1 MTMLVEYKPFEPGLY
16 HTDIADWGMSYVFC
30 RALGP
35 QARVLVD
42 LGHHL
47 PGTNIEHIVAFL
59 LDEKLLGGFHFGLG
73 FLRGAAI
80 DPGLAYA
87 VAVVLG
93 LVAAALL
100 PVGRARG

>member
-1 MTMLVEYKPFEPGLY
+1 MKPEQAEK
-16 HTDIADWGMSYVFC
+16 IADDLLREARDAQAPRHAAM
-30 RALGP
+30 RNRHALWSRMAAAAIG
-35 QARVLVD
+35 
-42 LGHHL
+42 
-47 PGTNIEHIVAFL
+47 I
-59 LDEKLLGGFHFGLG
+59 GGFHFGLG